1 MSLIIWFVLIFIF
14 LVLVLLLG
22 IKIIRPTHRAV
33 IETFGKY
40 SRFGKSG
47 FNFVIP
53 IIQRLISINVTEQVT
68 NIEPQEIITK
78 DNLNAK
84 VDLVVYYK
92 IQNDEENVKKA
103 LYNVDDVSAQL
114 ETLSRTTARNVIGTM
129 QFKEVNS
136 ERDKLNVKLQ
146 TILLRETK
154 NWGVSVLKVELK
166 EIVPPRDVQETMNKV
181 IKAENEKTA
190 AIDLATARET
200 EADGLRRASIKN
212 AEGDK
217 MAKILRA
224 EGEAKS
230 IQIINEAANKY
241 FVGNAQRLK
250 TLEVTQASLQNNS
263 KVVLTKEGITPQ
275 LILGELPIITKNIG
289 VSK

>member
-84 VDLVVYYK
+84 VDLVIYYK

>member
-1 MSLIIWFVLIFIF
+1 MSLIIWFVLTFIF
-14 LVLVLLLG
+14 LVLLLG
-22 IKIIRPTHRAV
+22 IRIIRPTHRAV

-275 LILGELPIITKNIG
+275 LILGELPIITKNVG

>member
-1 MSLIIWFVLIFIF
+1 
-14 LVLVLLLG
+14 
-22 IKIIRPTHRAV
+22 
-33 IETFGKY
+33 
-40 SRFGKSG
+40 
-47 FNFVIP
+47 
-53 IIQRLISINVTEQVT
+53 VT

-275 LILGELPIITKNIG
+275 LILGELPIITKNVG